1 MFFKNIRRS
10 AAKNRKNNGIFFTT
24 LIIAVIAF
32 YTLLSL
38 ESQDVMR
45 FLKQIESEAVGKML
59 TLIPI
64 IYVISLFFVFF
75 LVYFAYRYQLSER
88 RREFGIYLMLGMR
101 RSKLLLML
109 MFETG
114 LNSLYSLL
122 IGLPAALLLT
132 EGVSLATSSIVGI
145 GILGHQV
152 TLSLSAVLGTV
163 VGFVG
168 VQFAAMLILSAKL
181 CRMQPME
188 LLNSAAPEKQKTLS
202 YKKGIV
208 LFSIGI
214 TLLASS
220 YTLAIMRFKYFD
232 MLTTLIILILCCVGT
247 FFLFR
252 GMGAFIGQRL
262 HKKGKVKTGL
272 YVFTTRQVQENVSS
286 QHASLAVSSL
296 LLVMALSCMSFG
308 AAFFAQRNE
317 NDVKTVD
324 FTIRSDENLVK
335 NVLNSPNNSKY
346 IETYYPLFTDS
357 IRLKEDGYNDGHT
370 FSWGNM
376 ISSLKSLPITEQNDN
391 PLIYLQDAPDIISL
405 SSYNEILKSNG
416 KVPITLNGR
425 SVAYYMISCDSD
437 WYKPVSTALSQGAYV
452 EVDGEKYDILPTVY
466 TDKIV
471 ADRSLTLFKALIVPD
486 DCYKEWANNRKDEP
500 FCWNVVL
507 KPELVQQKGLFG
519 AISTLNENLK
529 GSGLEYES
537 YMQSIGRKLFYTVSA
552 GYLSI
557 YLGILF
563 LLIAN
568 TVIGLKYLIGQRT
581 SRRRYLTLSTLGAGS
596 EAIIKASK
604 KQIRLYFAL
613 VISVAVVTS
622 VFVLISLFTSIL
634 PGLTYTSILDVSLLC
649 AAAFILLII
658 FEIIYIAAVGR
669 ASAREIRLLTVSDR
683 G

>member
-1 MFFKNIRRS
+1 MSFKSIRRS

-45 FLKQIESEAVGKML
+45 FLKQIESQAVGKML

-64 IYVISLFFVFF
+64 VYVISLFFVFF

-88 RREFGIYLMLGMR
+88 RREFGLYLMLGMK

-109 MFETG
+109 MVETG

-132 EGVSLATSSIVGI
+132 EGVSLATSSIVGL
-145 GILGHQV
+145 GLLGHQL
-152 TLSLSAVLGTV
+152 TFSFSAVIGTV

-168 VQFAAMLILSAKL
+168 VQFLAMLILSAKL
-181 CRMQPME
+181 CRTQPME
-188 LLNSAAPEKQKTLS
+188 LLNSTAPEKQKTLS
-202 YKKGIV
+202 YRKGIV
-208 LFSIGI
+208 FFAIGLV
-214 TLLASS
+214 LLAAS
-220 YTLAIMRFKYFD
+220 YTIAVMYFKYFD
-232 MLTTLIILILCCVGT
+232 IRTVFCILLLCCVGT

-252 GMGAFIGQRL
+252 GMGAFIGRWL
-262 HKKGKVKTGL
+262 HKKGRTKTGL
-272 YVFTTRQVQENVSS
+272 FVFTARQIQENVSS
-286 QHASLAVSSL
+286 QHTSLAVSSL

-308 AAFFAQRNE
+308 AVFFAQRSE
-317 NDVKTVD
+317 DDVKTVD

-335 NVLNSPNNSKY
+335 NVLEKPENSKY
-346 IETYYPLFTDS
+346 IDTYYPLYTDS
-357 IRLKEDGYNDGHT
+357 ISLKKLGHEDGHT

-376 ISSLKSLPITEQNDN
+376 ITETKKLTGNKSDDYNFV
-391 PLIYLQDAPDIISL
+391 YLEDEPDIIAL
-405 SSYNEILKSNG
+405 SSYNEILKSIG
-416 KVPITLNGR
+416 KAPISLNGR
-425 SVAYYMISCDSD
+425 SVAYYMYSDESQYFDS
-437 WYKPVSTALSQGAYV
+437 VSKVLSNGAYL
-452 EVDGEKYDILPTVY
+452 EIDGDKYDIISKIY

-471 ADRSLTLFKALIVPD
+471 ADRSLTLSNAIIVPD
-486 DCYKEWANNRKDEP
+486 DCYKNWAVFRKSEP
-500 FCWNVVL
+500 FCWNVVI
-507 KPELVQQKGLFG
+507 KPEIINQKGLFA
-519 AISTLNENLK
+519 AITLLNDNLK

-557 YLGILF
+557 YLGVLF

-568 TVIGLKYLIGQRT
+568 TVIGLKYLIGQRA
-581 SRRRYLTLSTLGAGS
+581 SRRRYLTLSILGA
-596 EAIIKASK
+596 ENETIIKASK

-613 VISVAVVTS
+613 VISVAAVTT
-622 VFVLISLFTSIL
+622 VFVIISLFTGIVSRVS
-634 PGLTYTSILDVSLLC
+634 GTSFVLVGSLC
-649 AAAFILLII
+649 AAAFALLII
-658 FEIIYIAAVGR
+658 FEVIYIQMVGR

>member
-1 MFFKNIRRS
+1 MFFKSIRRS
-10 AAKNRKNNGIFFTT
+10 AAKNRRNNGIFFTT

-45 FLKQIESEAVGKML
+45 FLKEIESQAVGKML

-64 IYVISLFFVFF
+64 IYIISLFFVFF

-88 RREFGIYLMLGMR
+88 RREFGIYMMLGMR

-152 TLSLSAVLGTV
+152 TFSLPAVLGTV
-163 VGFVG
+163 AGFVG

-181 CRMQPME
+181 FRMQPME
-188 LLNSAAPEKQKTLS
+188 LLNSSAPEKQKALS

-208 LFSIGI
+208 FFAVGI
-214 TLLASS
+214 ILLTAS
-220 YTLAIMRFKYFD
+220 YTIAVMYFKYFD
-232 MLTTLIILILCCVGT
+232 LRTVFCILLLCCVGT

-262 HKKGKVKTGL
+262 HKKGETKTGL
-272 YVFTTRQVQENVSS
+272 YVFTARQIQENVSS
-286 QHASLAVSSL
+286 QHTSLAVASL
-296 LLVMALSCMSFG
+296 LLVMAISSMSFG
-308 AAFFAQRNE
+308 AVFFAERSE
-317 NDVKTVD
+317 NDEKTVD
-324 FTIRSDENLVK
+324 FTIRSDEDLVK
-335 NVLNSPNNSKY
+335 SVLNLPENSKY
-346 IETYYPLFTDS
+346 IETYYPLFTDGMHS
-357 IRLKEDGYNDGHT
+357 KTSGHT
-370 FSWGNM
+370 FTWGNL
-376 ISSLKSLPITEQNDN
+376 IQNLKRLPHSELDDDQ
-391 PLIYLQDAPDIISL
+391 LIYLEDEPDIISL

-416 KVPITLNGR
+416 KVPIKLNEH
-425 SVAYYMISCDSD
+425 SVAYFMYSEDSS
-437 WYKPVSTALSQGAYV
+437 WYKPVSEIVSQGAYI
-452 EVDGEKYDILPTVY
+452 EVDGQKYDLLPTVY

-471 ADRSLTLFKALIVPD
+471 ADRSLTLSNALIVPD
-486 DCYKEWANNRKDEP
+486 NCYKAWASHRKTEP

-507 KPELVQQKGLFG
+507 KPELIKQKGLFG
-519 AISTLNENLK
+519 AISALNDNLK

-581 SRRRYLTLSTLGAGS
+581 SKRRYLTLATLGAGS

-604 KQIRLYFAL
+604 KQIWLYFTL
-613 VISVAVVTS
+613 VISVAAVTS
-622 VFVLISLFTSIL
+622 VFVIISLFTGIL
-634 PGLTYTSILDVSLLC
+634 SRVTGTSFLLVSLLC

-669 ASAREIRLLTVSDR
+669 ASAREIRLLTISDR